1 MWDWIPPIVGAVLVL
16 FGTYLTVRATKGRTQ
31 SDFKTAMDERIDKK
45 MREYQQDLEDR
56 NAKLQ
61 ETLQAVQTEAEV
73 QARDIKKLQDD
84 SDATKRREQIMFGYF
99 AALREHILLQ
109 LPPPPPKVP
118 PELVDWFEDWE
129 ATFPTGH
136 S

>member
-1 MWDWIPPIVGAVLVL
+1 MWDWIPPIVGALLVL

-45 MREYQQDLEDR
+45 MREYQQDLEAR
-56 NAKLQ
+56 NEKLQ
-61 ETLQAVQTEAEV
+61 KTVKEVQVTAEV
-73 QARDIKKLQDD
+73 QAREIKALQDD
-84 SDATKRREQIMFGYF
+84 SEATKRREQIMFAYF
-99 AALREHILLQ
+99 AALREHIILR
-109 LPPPPPKVP
+109 LPPPPPAVP
-118 PELVDWFEDWE
+118 PELTDWFEDWE